1 MTKTI
6 SVKELKA
13 RLDGGHRVF
22 ILDVREASEYQICN
36 LGGKRIGMAELD
48 IHSSEIPKDQEVVVH
63 CHHGMRSLRAI
74 EFLSRNHGFTNL
86 VNLTGGIHAWAEEID
101 PEMAKY

>member
-1 MTKTI
+1 MIKTI

-13 RLDGGHRVF
+13 RLDGGDKIF

-36 LGGKRIGMAELD
+36 LGGRRIGMSELD
-48 IHSSEIPKDQEVVVH
+48 IHLSEIPKDQEVVVH

-74 EFLSRNHGFTNL
+74 EFLSRNHGFRNL
-86 VNLTGGIHAWAEEID
+86 VNLTGGIHAWAEEI
-101 PEMAKY
+101 EQAMTKY